1 MLSVRGSILG
11 RRIEKSTIM
20 VSINLADF
28 FQRTDDS
35 LFCQNCVMVKNCFRG
50 ELPILPEHL
59 HHPDQLD
66 LRMHPRRSGFE
77 LLRTLPA
84 RPDLHQS
91 RPRDVE
97 VGFLDIWTMHL
108 KLGYLLLLNS
118 SSQVLKN
125 LIWASLRWLKK
136 TQCYQLHL
144 ESNLWPTALILRLLD
159 LSTKITDPISK
170 LKFIAI
176 WPDRSKD
183 LT

>member
-1 MLSVRGSILG
+1 MRSVRGSILC

-20 VSINLADF
+20 VSTNLADF

-35 LFCQNCVMVKNCFRG
+35 LFCENCVMVKNCFRG

-66 LRMHPRRSGFE
+66 FRMHPRRSGFE

-97 VGFLDIWTMHL
+97 VGFLDIWTW
-108 KLGYLLLLNS
+108 LLALIIA
-118 SSQVLKN
+118 QVLDFWN
-125 LIWASLRWLKK
+125 VNVGEK
-136 TQCYQLHL
+136 TLCYQLHL
-144 ESNLWPTALILRLLD
+144 ESNLWLSVRLD
-159 LSTKITDPISK
+159 LSAKICKPY
-170 LKFIAI
+170 L
-176 WPDRSKD
+176 
-183 LT
+183 